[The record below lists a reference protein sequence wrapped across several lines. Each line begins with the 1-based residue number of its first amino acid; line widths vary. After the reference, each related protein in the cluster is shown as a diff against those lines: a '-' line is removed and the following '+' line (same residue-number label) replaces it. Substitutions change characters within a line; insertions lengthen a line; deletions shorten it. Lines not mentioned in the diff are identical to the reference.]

1 MGILWWSDWWWL
13 EHDWIIFPY
22 IGNLTIPTDELIFFR
37 GVGIPP
43 TRNASEA
50 DAISATENSWW
61 AIDAS
66 IRFKLSPKE
75 LVLARLQGAYC
86 KTSNQPGARLQG
98 LSHHKPSSFRFGI
111 RLYPNVYKMENPW
124 TNTTLI
130 YIAAAFHSKVLS
142 IPLVITVMWVK
153 PCLVG
158 GLEHLDD
165 FSIYWE

>member
-1 MGILWWSDWWWL
+1 MRILWWSGWWWL
-13 EHDWIIFPY
+13 EHDWIMTFHIL
-22 IGNLTIPTDELIFFR
+22 GNVIIPTDELIFFR

-75 LVLARLQGAYC
+75 LVIARLQGAYC

-111 RLYPNVYKMENPW
+111 RLYPTFTRWKTHGQTRQW
-124 TNTTLI
+124 STLLR
-130 YIAAAFHSKVLS
+130 LS
-142 IPLVITVMWVK
+142 TAKFCRSLWS
-153 PCLVG
+153 
-158 GLEHLDD
+158 
-165 FSIYWE
+165 FQ